1 LDELTTETADRE
13 SVGTAPRV
21 FELYSPAEQS
31 APVVFASPH
40 SGRDYLPE
48 FIAQSRL
55 DAVTIRRSEDAF
67 VDEIFAAAPDCG
79 APLLCALFPRAYV
92 DPNREA
98 FEFDPAMF
106 AEPLPDY
113 VRTKSARIAA
123 GLGTVARVVTNGAE
137 IYEKPISFADAK
149 ARVENFYFPYHQ
161 KLTELVTTTRDRF
174 GACLLIDCHS
184 MPSFGGPMDRDS
196 GRHRVDFILC
206 DNHGAAC
213 APEIVDVV
221 EDELKALGYVVH
233 RNNPYSGGYTTR
245 EYGRPAERVHALQ
258 IEINRACYMNEETM
272 ERGSRMPDLIATV
285 ERLVATITSPEVEK
299 LILS

>member
-1 LDELTTETADRE
+1 MDELTTETAGRH
-13 SVGTAPRV
+13 SVDTVPGVYDLHAPRQ
-21 FELYSPAEQS
+21 QS

-40 SGRDYLPE
+40 SGRNYLPE
-48 FIAQSRL
+48 FVAQSRL
-55 DAVTIRRSEDAF
+55 DDVTIRRSEDAF
-67 VDEIFAAAPDCG
+67 VDEIYASAPGCG

-106 AEPLPDY
+106 VEPLPDY

-174 GACLLIDCHS
+174 GASLLIDCHS
-184 MPSFGGPMDRDS
+184 MPSIGGPMDRDS
-196 GRHRVDFILC
+196 GRQRVDFILG

-213 APEIVDVV
+213 TPEIVDLV
-221 EDELKALGYVVH
+221 EDELKGMGYVVH

-272 ERGSRMPDLIATV
+272 ERGPRMADLVSKV
-285 ERLVATITSPEVEK
+285 ERLVAAVTSPEAEK
-299 LILS
+299 LILA